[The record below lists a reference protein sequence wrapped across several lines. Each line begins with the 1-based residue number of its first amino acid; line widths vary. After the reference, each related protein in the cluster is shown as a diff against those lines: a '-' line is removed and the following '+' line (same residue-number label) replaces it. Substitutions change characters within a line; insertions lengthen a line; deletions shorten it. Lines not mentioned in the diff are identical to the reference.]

1 VTAAGALIV
10 LATVGLILVFTAL
23 ARRGLPRLRAIPAF
37 SRLYRAVGLSVE
49 DGSRLL
55 VSLGGTSLLTR
66 YGASPLAGLE
76 LLHDATQKTAVS
88 DRPPV
93 AVAGEATLAFLA
105 QDALQSGFRAAAAA
119 ELYQPTSGRLAGM
132 TAFSSMAGTI
142 PILSDEH
149 VSVAG
154 LVGHFGLEAAVL
166 ADVAE
171 RAGAVMI
178 GGSDEPA
185 VQAALYASASEALLG
200 EEVYAGAAYL
210 GHRAAHVGS
219 LAAQDVLR
227 WLLIAA
233 LLGGA
238 ALKVL
243 GII

>member
-1 VTAAGALIV
+1 MTAVAALLV
-10 LATVGLILVFTAL
+10 LATVALIVVFSAL
-23 ARRGLPRLRAIPAF
+23 ARKGPPKLRSIPAF

-55 VSLGGTSLLTR
+55 ISLGATSLLTR

-76 LLHDATQKTAVS
+76 LLRDATQKASVS

-105 QDALQSGFRAAAAA
+105 QDTLQSGFRAAGAA

-142 PILSDEH
+142 PVLSDEH

-171 RAGAVMI
+171 RAGAVMVA
-178 GGSDEPA
+178 GSDEPA

-210 GHRAAHVGS
+210 GDRAAHVGS

-227 WLLIAA
+227 WLLIAGMLA
-233 LLGGA
+233 AAGLKILG
-238 ALKVL
+238 L
-243 GII
+243 I

>member
-1 VTAAGALIV
+1 MTAAGAVLVLGTAVLIV
-10 LATVGLILVFTAL
+10 VFSTFARKGLSK
-23 ARRGLPRLRAIPAF
+23 LRSIPAF
-37 SRLYRAVGLSVE
+37 SRLYRTLGLSVE
-49 DGSRLL
+49 DGTRLL
-55 VSLGGTSLLTR
+55 VSLGATSLLTR
-66 YGASPLAGLE
+66 YGASALAGLE
-76 LLHDATQKTAVS
+76 LLRDATQKTSVS

-105 QDALQSGFRAAAAA
+105 QDTLQSGFRAAGAG

-171 RAGAVMI
+171 RSRAVLV

-210 GHRAAHVGS
+210 GDRAAHVGS

-227 WLLIAA
+227 WLLIVGM
-233 LLGGA
+233 LGA
-238 ALKVL
+238 AGLKIL

>member
-1 VTAAGALIV
+1 MTAAGAMIV
-10 LATVGLILVFTAL
+10 LATVALILVFTAL
-23 ARRGLPRLRAIPAF
+23 ARKGVPKLRSIPAF

-55 VSLGGTSLLTR
+55 VSLGTTSLLTR

-76 LLHDATQKTAVS
+76 LLRDATQRSSVS

-105 QDALQSGFRAAAAA
+105 QDTLRSGFRAAGAT

-171 RAGAVMI
+171 RAGAVI
-178 GGSDEPA
+178 VGGSDEPA
-185 VQAALYASASEALLG
+185 VQAALYASASEVLLG
-200 EEVYAGAAYL
+200 EELFAGAAYL
-210 GHRAAHVGS
+210 GDRAAHVGS

-233 LLGGA
+233 MLGAA
-238 ALKVL
+238 ALKIL
-243 GII
+243 AII

>member
-1 VTAAGALIV
+1 MMAAGAVLVLGTIV
-10 LATVGLILVFTAL
+10 LILVLSAL
-23 ARRGLPRLRAIPAF
+23 ARRGLPKLRNIPAF
-37 SRLYRAVGLSVE
+37 SHLYRALGLSVE

-55 VSLGGTSLLTR
+55 VSLGGSSLLTR

-76 LLHDATQKTAVS
+76 LLRDATQKASVS

-93 AVAGEATLAFLA
+93 AVAGEAALAFLA
-105 QDALQSGFRAAAAA
+105 QDTLQSGFRAAGAA

-142 PILSDEH
+142 PTLSDEH

-171 RAGAVMI
+171 RAGAVVV

-210 GHRAAHVGS
+210 GDRAAHVGS

-227 WLLIAA
+227 WLLIAGM
-233 LLGGA
+233 LGA
-238 ALKVL
+238 AGLKFL

>member
-1 VTAAGALIV
+1 MTVAGTLLVLGTVALI
-10 LATVGLILVFTAL
+10 LIFSTL
-23 ARRGLPRLRAIPAF
+23 ARRGLPKLRSVQAF
-37 SRLYRAVGLSVE
+37 AHLYRAVGLSVE

-55 VSLGGTSLLTR
+55 VSLGASSLLTR
-66 YGASPLAGLE
+66 HGAAPLAGLE
-76 LLHDATQKTAVS
+76 FLREATQKASVS

-93 AVAGEATLAFLA
+93 AVAGEAMLAFLA
-105 QDALQSGFRAAAAA
+105 QDTLQSGFRAAGAPDI
-119 ELYQPTSGRLAGM
+119 YQPTSGRLAGM

-142 PILSDEH
+142 PVLSDEH

-171 RAGAVMI
+171 RAGAVMV

-185 VQAALYASASEALLG
+185 VQAALYASASEVLLG
-200 EEVYAGAAYL
+200 EEVYAGSAYL
-210 GHRAAHVGS
+210 GDRAAHVGS
-219 LAAQDVLR
+219 LVAQDVLR
-227 WLLIAA
+227 WLLIAGM
-233 LLGGA
+233 LGAA